1 MPRPQGLARRVVLG
15 GLLGA
20 LLVVCKEVLAPLPGI
35 EPVTPLILFYG
46 MELPAFG
53 PWAIAVFVV
62 LQFLLYGFGMWSW
75 GYLYIWALLYLLA
88 RLLHSMDSALGWA
101 LVAGAFGLG
110 FGALFTPVYFL
121 VQGPGGALAW
131 WLAGIPTDVA
141 HCLGNFVVML
151 GLYRPLRPLFRRL
164 DRP

>member
-1 MPRPQGLARRVVLG
+1 
-15 GLLGA
+15 
-20 LLVVCKEVLAPLPGI
+20 
-35 EPVTPLILFYG
+35 
-46 MELPAFG
+46 
-53 PWAIAVFVV
+53 
-62 LQFLLYGFGMWSW
+62 
-75 GYLYIWALLYLLA
+75 
-88 RLLHSMDSALGWA
+88 MDSALGWA

-164 DRP
+164 ARP